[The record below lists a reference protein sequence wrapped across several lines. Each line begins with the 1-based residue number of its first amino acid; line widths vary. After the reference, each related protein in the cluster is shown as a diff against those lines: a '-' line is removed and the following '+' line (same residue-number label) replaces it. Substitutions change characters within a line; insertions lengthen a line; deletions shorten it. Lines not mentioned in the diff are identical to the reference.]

1 MGEQPRYLR
10 MAWLGLAAVIAVTSP
25 LEAQTAAPARKS
37 QRPAD
42 QPARSADFPE
52 ETPAPSDVAP
62 SPTPRPGGLRM
73 SRAVVCRT
81 INGYED
87 YEPLPDAAQ
96 TSEEKLLIYFRPL
109 RYKIE
114 SADGYYR
121 AHLVQ
126 DNEIRK
132 QGAKEIV
139 RQKRKVVEYEPKSKN
154 PLGPLYIRNTIS
166 LKDLK
171 PGDYDLTIILHDEL
185 EKDAPPTRQ
194 VVRFKVIPPHD
205 GRTKRPTRKAGSPP
219 PAR

>member
-1 MGEQPRYLR
+1 MGKQPQSLGA
-10 MAWLGLAAVIAVTSP
+10 AWLGLGLAVLIAATVP
-25 LEAQTAAPARKS
+25 LAAQTG
-37 QRPAD
+37 RPA
-42 QPARSADFPE
+42 PKSARPVDPSARQDDFPE
-52 ETPAPSDVAP
+52 ESPAPSDDTPAP
-62 SPTPRPGGLRM
+62 LPRPGGLRM

-96 TSEEKLLIYFRPL
+96 TSDEKLLIYFRPL

-114 SADGYYR
+114 FADGYYR

-132 QGAKEIV
+132 RGKKEIV
-139 RQKRKVVEYEPKSKN
+139 RQKRKVVEYEPKSKD

-171 PGDYDLTIILHDEL
+171 PGEYDLTIILHDEL
-185 EKDAPPTRQ
+185 EPGSPPTRQ
-194 VVRFKVIPPHD
+194 VVRFKVIPPFD
-205 GRTKRPTRKAGSPP
+205 PRKKKA
-219 PAR
+219 AR